1 MTREE
6 MLAWI
11 QDEFDAAMEI
21 LRAKNTDYAGGGD
34 DAFSNFRACASLGL
48 CTAEQG
54 VLVRL
59 SDKLARL
66 ASLTQPGAKAAVADE
81 TFLDTCRDLANYAMI
96 LGALHGDS
104 SESDMPTARL
114 SDGES
119 GACHSC
125 GRITP
130 LADLED
136 GDGDCRACL
145 AADEYDGLS
154 PAEIMQR
161 ADDHIRR
168 LVAAGFCS
176 AEQARDSASDEYDAV
191 LAAMMLL
198 RARQRHPINGPELCA
213 ECGESFAH
221 GVCATCQKPLCAVCC
236 QPDIG
241 AFHWYC
247 RDHYPGPVDRSRN
260 VYLAARYGRRAELS
274 GYAGQLREAGYTVTS
289 RWLDTA
295 EEGAPDFLTIRSWA
309 EQDIEDLDAAETV
322 VCFSEALNET
332 DSEYSRGG
340 RHVELGYA
348 LARDKRVFV
357 VGPVENVFMALG
369 QVHHADRWE
378 EVLYVLNQLE
388 PHLGEQ

>member
-6 MLAWI
+6 MLDWI

-104 SESDMPTARL
+104 SESDAPTARL

-125 GRITP
+125 GSITP

-154 PAEIMQR
+154 PAEIMQ
-161 ADDHIRR
+161 
-168 LVAAGFCS
+168 L
-176 AEQARDSASDEYDAV
+176 EDEYI
-191 LAAMMLL
+191 
-198 RARQRHPINGPELCA
+198 ARRTNGPELCA
-213 ECGESFAH
+213 ECGKSFAH

-236 QPDIG
+236 KPDIG

-247 RDHYPGPVDRSRN
+247 RDHYPGPVDRSHN

-295 EEGAPDFLTIRSWA
+295 EEGAPDFLTIRLWA